1 MVRHRQIRHLQA
13 RRVGGPAVTG
23 RIGVEQPALGT
34 FVNLGS
40 PLVTEICAMAGFDWL
55 LVDLEHGAGGEE
67 ALVGQVL
74 AAAAHDVPLFVRVES
89 LERIR
94 VGRVLDLGVAG
105 VMIPRI
111 AGASD
116 AMRVA
121 RWARYPPQGDRGVAT
136 YNRSCSFGAR
146 PEALLTANDEV
157 TVILQIETR
166 GALADVEEIAATP
179 GVDALFV
186 GPRDL
191 SHALGVPGAFDAPEY
206 LEALERVV
214 GAASDQ
220 GIAAGILAKDQ
231 EAAGRY
237 ASAGFGLVAVG
248 SDSSFLMDGARQ
260 AAAAQV
266 GDGR

>member
-1 MVRHRQIRHLQA
+1 MKR
-13 RRVGGPAVTG
+13 G
-23 RIGVEQPALGT
+23 IGVERPAIGT

-40 PLVTEICAMAGFDWL
+40 PLVTEVCAMAGFDWL

-67 ALVGQVL
+67 GLLGQVL

-111 AGASD
+111 GDASE
-116 AMRVA
+116 ASRVA
-121 RWARYPPQGDRGVAT
+121 RWARYPPDGDRGVAT
-136 YNRSCSFGAR
+136 YNRSCGFGAR
-146 PEALLTANDEV
+146 PEVLLTANDDV
-157 TVILQIETR
+157 TLILQIETR
-166 GALADVEEIAATP
+166 GALAEVEEIAAAP

-191 SHALGVPGAFDAPEY
+191 SQALGVPGDFDAPVY
-206 LEALERVV
+206 REALERVA
-214 GAASDQ
+214 GAAAAQ
-220 GIAAGILAKDQ
+220 GIAAGILAKDRD
-231 EAAGRY
+231 AADRY
-237 ASAGFGLVAVG
+237 AAAGFGLLAVG
-248 SDSSFLMDGARQ
+248 SDSGFLIDGARQ
-260 AAAAQV
+260 AAGTS